1 MYPSGQLA
9 QLATRK
15 AMLQARIAV
24 RRWECAAAAVQLARP
39 VALLDRGIEMWR
51 RVSPIVKI
59 LIVPAGLFLAQL
71 FKRRSPA
78 TAAKKSGKMA
88 AVMAAWPL
96 VMQGWKMVQELR
108 ATRQGRPSAA
118 TANSR

>member
-9 QLATRK
+9 ELATRK

-24 RRWECAAAAVQLARP
+24 RRWECAAAAVELARP

-51 RVSPIVKI
+51 RVSPIAKI
-59 LIVPAGLFLAQL
+59 LVVPAGLFVAQL
-71 FKRRSPA
+71 LRRRG
-78 TAAKKSGKMA
+78 AASAPKKAGKMA

-96 VMQGWKMVQELR
+96 VMQGWKMVQEIR
-108 ATRQGRPSAA
+108 AAKKTQRTPSHAGV
-118 TANSR
+118 